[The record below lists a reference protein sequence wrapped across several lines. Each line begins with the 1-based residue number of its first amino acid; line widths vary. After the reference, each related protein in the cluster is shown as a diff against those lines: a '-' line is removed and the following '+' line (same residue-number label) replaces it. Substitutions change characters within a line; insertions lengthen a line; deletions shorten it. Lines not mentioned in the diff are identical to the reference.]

1 MSANRK
7 RKAARPSPL
16 PKIAVMILIV
26 PALLAAASF
35 AALFVAARGPARDEA
50 RLLCATMVEKG
61 FPLTDVFFTSTE
73 IKNAKAVS
81 GTVIAG
87 GPVTREGYKR
97 AAGGFEAVEGRNWKG
112 YLLEFAP
119 GASVSI
125 RFSGDEPRD
134 ASATVG
140 LSSAYDALLTGEC
153 LFYTVDAVA
162 DSFDFLA
169 FGSDGRASLI
179 KTNASG
185 AVNGGFVCGIST
197 PCVLVKNGIPADGL
211 GGGYGSRAAIGVRA
225 DGSLLLFEAVPT
237 SVYPCGMTYGE
248 LASLMFE
255 YGAENAVALSPAGVL
270 TRGGS
275 VICSAGGT
283 AGPVLSVT
291 GVAPETP

>member
-1 MSANRK
+1 MNANRK
-7 RKAARPSPL
+7 RKAARPSAL

-26 PALLAAASF
+26 AALLAAASF

-61 FPLTDVFFTSTE
+61 FPLTDLFFTSSE
-73 IKNAKAVS
+73 IKNAKTVS
-81 GTVIAG
+81 GTIIAG
-87 GPVTREGYKR
+87 EPVTREDYKR
-97 AAGGFEAVEGRNWKG
+97 SAGGFEAIEGRNWKG

-125 RFSGDEPRD
+125 RFSGDEPPA
-134 ASATVG
+134 ASAAVG
-140 LSSAYDALLTGEC
+140 LSSAYDAMLTGEC
-153 LFYTVDAVA
+153 LYYTVDAVA

-169 FGSDGRASLI
+169 FGSDGSVSLTR
-179 KTNASG
+179 TNASG
-185 AVNGGFVCGIST
+185 AVNGGFVCGVST
-197 PCVLVKNGIPADGL
+197 PCVLIENGIPADGL

-225 DGSLLLFEAVPT
+225 DGSLLLFEAVPS

-255 YGAENAVALSPAGVL
+255 YGAETAVALAPAGAFA
-270 TRGGS
+270 RGGS
-275 VICSAGGT
+275 VLCSAGGT

-291 GVAPETP
+291 GTAPAAP